1 MKMRHSLR
9 SIFCGCLTLL
19 LLLFILSGCAGNET
33 ASSLSSAAS
42 DLESSAH
49 SELPGASPSPAPSKS
64 PSPSPTATPTPEPE
78 PEISETAIAVAPLR
92 DDFLFETRDASAPL
106 APPEMSKPLW
116 VEPTDD
122 PMWYEYTLDSGK
134 TAYVYAERVRRAF
147 GKESLFQDYFSEKC
161 KELQSQLPDGKYWN
175 HMGYYEYS
183 YGEETPWIVTDIP
196 CDHGAYGE
204 TYCNFYNGAMKSCF
218 YANTLCEC
226 LGFASLI
233 SDQFFGVD
241 APITTFG
248 DYRLLRPGDHIRWEE
263 WEHSLT
269 VIYVSDYGVD
279 VAECNKNY
287 QDCLITWGRT
297 LSWDEI
303 RSYDW
308 DATYFTRYPM

>member
-1 MKMRHSLR
+1 MNRHHLR
-9 SIFCGCLTLL
+9 ALLCGALSLL
-19 LLLFILSGCAGNET
+19 LLLCALSGCAGNGT
-33 ASSLSSAAS
+33 ASPLSSAAS
-42 DLESSAH
+42 DFGVSAESEPIDA
-49 SELPGASPSPAPSKS
+49 LPSPALSNR

-78 PEISETAIAVAPLR
+78 SEISETAVAVLPLR
-92 DDFLFETRDASAPL
+92 NDFLFETRSGESPL
-106 APPEMSKPLW
+106 ASPETSEPFL

-122 PMWYEYTLDSGK
+122 PMWYEYMLDSGK
-134 TAYVYAERVRRAF
+134 TAYVYAERVRRTDSDR
-147 GKESLFQDYFSEKC
+147 SLFQDYFSEKR
-161 KELQSQLPDGKYWN
+161 KELQSQLPSGKYWN
-175 HMGYYEYS
+175 HMGFSEYS

-196 CDHGAYGE
+196 CYHDAYGE
-204 TYCNFYNGAMKSCF
+204 TYCNFYNGAMKNYF

-226 LGFASLI
+226 LGFASLL

-241 APITTFG
+241 APVTSFK

-269 VIYVSDYGVD
+269 VVHVSDYGVD
-279 VAECNKNY
+279 VAECNENY

-297 LSWDEI
+297 LSWDEV